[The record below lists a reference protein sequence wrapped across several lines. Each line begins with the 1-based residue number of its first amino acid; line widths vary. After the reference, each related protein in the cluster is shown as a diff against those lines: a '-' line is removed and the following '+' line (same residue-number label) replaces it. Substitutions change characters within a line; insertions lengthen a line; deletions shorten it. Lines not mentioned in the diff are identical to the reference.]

1 MPPPRA
7 TWAATHPRAASAPS
21 LDLLFFPPQKGPAR
35 SLSGPKDGAAGP
47 FSQWKLLS
55 GAAKWSTSP
64 SPATTAMAT
73 RRRRWVSAAGSNF
86 PRAGSVACGRGGPV
100 GGVGGMRWCWW
111 GGASI
116 LRPLGADLPT
126 PKGRIC
132 DGRWPQWRR
141 QRLPAAVGNGGV
153 LPAASGDDD
162 GLLGTAC
169 QWGNSLL
176 WCLASPSGQCGP
188 GLGVARSGYDNRQP
202 CRAVCGTAAMPHLQA
217 TAAGGWWTWHYLWGN
232 SGGGGRIF
240 RPDASSKR
248 GAAAGR

>member
-1 MPPPRA
+1 
-7 TWAATHPRAASAPS
+7 
-21 LDLLFFPPQKGPAR
+21 
-35 SLSGPKDGAAGP
+35 
-47 FSQWKLLS
+47 
-55 GAAKWSTSP
+55 
-64 SPATTAMAT
+64 MAT

-162 GLLGTAC
+162 GLLVRHVSGATASCGASHPPVGSAALALAWHGVGTTTV
-169 QWGNSLL
+169 SL
-176 WCLASPSGQCGP
+176 
-188 GLGVARSGYDNRQP
+188 VARCVAPRR
-202 CRAVCGTAAMPHLQA
+202 CLTFKRLRR
-217 TAAGGWWTWHYLWGN
+217 AAGGHGAICGATLVAAVGFFGLTRHLSVGLRQEDEALVAGN
-232 SGGGGRIF
+232 VLCRRCYS
-240 RPDASSKR
+240 PS
-248 GAAAGR
+248 